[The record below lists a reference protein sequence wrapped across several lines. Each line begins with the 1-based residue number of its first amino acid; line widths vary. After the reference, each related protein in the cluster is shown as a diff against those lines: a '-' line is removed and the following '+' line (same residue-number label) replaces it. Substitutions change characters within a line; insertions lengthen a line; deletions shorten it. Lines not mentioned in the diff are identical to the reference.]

1 MEYKCIHS
9 NGARLYWYELTYD
22 ESGKL
27 AQKININEDGS
38 QSPAVWNYTY
48 DDVGNIVRRDDLYG
62 NWTEFT
68 YDEEGYP
75 LTSIS
80 YDEDGEQEEVWSSFE

>member
-9 NGARLYWYELTYD
+9 NGARRYWYEWTYD
-22 ESGKL
+22 ESCKL